1 MTVIR
6 PNSIAGINSI
16 TVQSGQALNVHD
28 ATGNLIRSLTNES
41 GISTFSGINI
51 GTAATIFANGNATF
65 SGIVTATTI
74 KGAGALTSLDVSGG
88 LGIAESLFHLDDTN
102 TRVAFPA
109 NDTITAETGGSER
122 VRITSAGTIGIGTA
136 APYTNGLLHCDGNL
150 VLTSAGNA
158 PKIIFDEFG
167 TGTDPKAQIEMD
179 QESTTAASMRFY
191 TEASGTLSERLR
203 IASNGALGIAGANY
217 GTSGQ
222 VLTSGG
228 SGAAP
233 SWAAAGGITMAQHWR
248 LTSSTNGNQSPLTA
262 WEAADNSFAGSLG
275 SAMTVSSGV
284 FTFPATGMYWLI
296 YTLVGYSDNHTQNV
310 IGSVKYTSNDGGAWN
325 DVAYGLQGIYD
336 FNNSYPSWG
345 NTACHYILDIND
357 VSNQKVRFDYG
368 AGQGGEYVKGDS
380 NISYTSVTFIRLGD
394 T

>member
-74 KGAGALTSLDVSGG
+74 KGVGALTSLDVSGG

-102 TRVAFPA
+102 TRIAFPA

-122 VRITSAGTIGIGTA
+122 VRILSGGNVGLGTTNPTSLLHMYGAAPRITLTDTAGSDDFAKIFSTSGALYLQQRDGTA
-136 APYTNGLLHCDGNL
+136 HGE
-150 VLTSAGNA
+150 
-158 PKIIFDEFG
+158 IIFRTENN
-167 TGTDPKAQIEMD
+167 
-179 QESTTAASMRFY
+179 STA
-191 TEASGTLSERLR
+191 SERLR
-203 IASNGALGIAGANY
+203 ISNVGALGIAGANY

-284 FTFPATGMYWLI
+284 FTFPSTGMYWVI
-296 YTLVGYSDNHTQNV
+296 FTLVGYSDNHTQNV
-310 IGSVKYTSNDGGAWN
+310 IGSIKYTSNDGGAWN
-325 DVAYGLQGIYD
+325 NVAYGLQGIYD

-357 VSNQKVRFDYG
+357 
-368 AGQGGEYVKGDS
+368 
-380 NISYTSVTFIRLGD
+380 L
-394 T
+394 